1 MNTTDYRLS
10 KVGSTLAMAMNAAQ
24 VNIDDDDALIAFK
37 EEFDRGIF
45 DMAQRL
51 DIKDRE
57 TFATEFM
64 YFSNECLY
72 WLPGPGY

>member
-1 MNTTDYRLS
+1 MSNVTDRRLS
-10 KVGSTLAMAMNAAQ
+10 KVGPVLAMAMNAAH
-24 VNIDDDDALIAFK
+24 VNIDSEEDLIAFK

-57 TFATEFM
+57 TFAIEFM
-64 YFSNECLY
+64 TFSNACLF
-72 WLPGPGY
+72 WLPGY